1 MLLKGFLMVGVGM
14 IMMMVAALCGIYL
27 VGVFMSM
34 IYLTGNIWIVKQ
46 VIGKIGAVVLNLWI

>member
-1 MLLKGFLMVGVGM
+1 MVGIGM

-46 VIGKIGAVVLNLWI
+46 VIGKIGAAVLNLWI

>member
-1 MLLKGFLMVGVGM
+1 MVGVGM

-34 IYLTGNIWIVKQ
+34 IYLTGNIWIV
-46 VIGKIGAVVLNLWI
+46 GKLVQPS